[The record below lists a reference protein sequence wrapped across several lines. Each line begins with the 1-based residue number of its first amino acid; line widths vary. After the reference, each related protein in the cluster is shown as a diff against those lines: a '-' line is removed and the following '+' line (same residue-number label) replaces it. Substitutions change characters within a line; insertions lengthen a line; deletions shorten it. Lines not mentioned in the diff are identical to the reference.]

1 MVLLSQLPL
10 RGNKRAET
18 EGPARTSDPPL
29 TRRQRQVLDGL
40 IRGLANKE
48 IAAELGIGPDA
59 VKRVVSRLLIK
70 LNAPSRTALVQ
81 PALQT
86 DAARRRRSQ
95 QPNALSL
102 LDAVPVPALVTRGPA
117 HLVEYANPVA
127 KGVLSDAVSGVG
139 LADLL
144 PPAPRRTVARLADES
159 FAAGAPRVARN
170 VALHDFVRVGT
181 SWRRADV
188 FTTPIYDGASKL
200 AGLVVFLVDV
210 SNDPMPMQTSTTSAA
225 STKERARPA

>member
-1 MVLLSQLPL
+1 MTLLSQLPL
-10 RGNKRAET
+10 RGNQRAESDAR
-18 EGPARTSDPPL
+18 GRTSDPLL

-40 IRGLANKE
+40 IRGLTNKE

-95 QPNALSL
+95 YPNALSL
-102 LDAVPVPALVTRGPA
+102 LDAVPVPALVTRGPT
-117 HLVEYANPVA
+117 HVVEYTNPAAKKVLTDAAPGIRLADLIPPEPRRTVERLVDGSFAEGASRVA
-127 KGVLSDAVSGVG
+127 KGV
-139 LADLL
+139 
-144 PPAPRRTVARLADES
+144 
-159 FAAGAPRVARN
+159 
-170 VALHDFVRVGT
+170 ALFDFVRLGT
-181 SWRRADV
+181 SWRRVDV
-188 FTTPIYDGASKL
+188 FATPMHDGAGKL

-210 SNDPMPMQTSTTSAA
+210 SNDPMPTQTSTTSER
-225 STKERARPA
+225 SMKEQGRPA